1 MTGKEILAA
10 QFEKAGM
17 RGYRADQVDAY
28 LERIAEYVNEQN
40 SKIDDL
46 TYKIQV
52 LAKKIEEYKADEE
65 NIREAL
71 LGAQKLGSNMLND
84 AKTKAEAITSE
95 AQTAADEMIAQARIK
110 VETITKES
118 LQRATTDLNMLK
130 REYDAEQRSLD
141 LLKNEVSKFKS
152 NIIKQY
158 RSHLAMVMSLPS
170 TDTEV
175 REEVPAEENAETEQE
190 TTPVMQ
196 EIAQEEAA
204 SEVDE
209 IAAEETV
216 VDEQPN
222 EVAAE
227 EEPEAEEMQPSE
239 PVAEEKTG
247 RPNYIEKFGELHFG
261 GFNDS
266 QN

>member
-28 LERIAEYVNEQN
+28 LERIAEYVDEQN

-84 AKTKAEAITSE
+84 AKAKAEAITSE

-175 REEVPAEENAETEQE
+175 REEVPVSENAEAEQE
-190 TTPVMQ
+190 TAPVMQ
-196 EIAQEEAA
+196 ETVQEEAVLETAETVQEEAA
-204 SEVDE
+204 PAAEAVE
-209 IAAEETV
+209 EAPAAEEV
-216 VDEQPN
+216 
-222 EVAAE
+222 
-227 EEPEAEEMQPSE
+227 QPSE
-239 PVAEEKTG
+239 PAAEEKTG

>member
-28 LERIAEYVNEQN
+28 LERIAEQVDEQN

-52 LAKKIEEYKADEE
+52 LAKKIEEYKSDEE

-71 LGAQKLGSNMLND
+71 LGAQKLGSNILNE
-84 AKTKAEAITSE
+84 AKSKAETITSE

-118 LQRATTDLNMLK
+118 LQRATVDLNMLK

-170 TDTEV
+170 TETEV
-175 REEVPAEENAETEQE
+175 HEAENTEAPAE
-190 TTPVMQ
+190 PV
-196 EIAQEEAA
+196 QEENVA
-204 SEVDE
+204 VN
-209 IAAEETV
+209 AAEEVATESVEAQPTEPVQEEV
-216 VDEQPN
+216 VEEP
-222 EVAAE
+222 VAAE
-227 EEPEAEEMQPSE
+227 EEAPKQEESAETVQ
-239 PVAEEKTG
+239 EEKTG

-261 GFNDS
+261 GFNDA